1 MSTPTTPIGSSPLP
15 AYTIPLTPAAK
26 AAYQDLYIKIQTA
39 IDSTMDL
46 ATVEALNQA
55 WPQIDQVLTED
66 GEYTL
71 THNTNI
77 FASLQQQIKTT
88 NDSITQL
95 RTQIAAIAS
104 HFAMAGEIIA
114 AINKVLSVMMPA

>member
-1 MSTPTTPIGSSPLP
+1 MATPIGSTPVP
-15 AYTIPLTPAAK
+15 VYTIPLTAAAK

-55 WPQIDQVLTED
+55 WPQIDKVLTED

-77 FASLQQQIKTT
+77 FASLQQQIKAT
-88 NDSITQL
+88 NDGITQL

-114 AINKVLSVMMPA
+114 AINKVLSVVTSA